1 MARVMVGLPGAIGHN
16 NNVAMY
22 CVVLC
27 CAVLCYAVRVQ
38 YGRDD
43 RLGSERRLCLLG
55 KRLGCGYTCTVVG
68 EPGWGTVGYN
78 AVQRSTPQY
87 ITPQHT
93 IIQYITVQHRAIQH
107 STVQRSTIHSVL
119 FVLYAKGA
127 LPWGDVLD
135 QTIEGQRGRLSLPK
149 QQQR

>member
-1 MARVMVGLPGAIGHN
+1 MAALGVQRWRLTISQLVHQLMARVMVGLPGAIGHN

-55 KRLGCGYTCTVVG
+55 KRLGCGYTCS
-68 EPGWGTVGYN
+68 W
-78 AVQRSTPQY
+78 
-87 ITPQHT
+87 
-93 IIQYITVQHRAIQH
+93 
-107 STVQRSTIHSVL
+107 
-119 FVLYAKGA
+119 
-127 LPWGDVLD
+127 
-135 QTIEGQRGRLSLPK
+135 
-149 QQQR
+149 